1 MRKLSELFE
10 RSVSFYN
17 SWFPDPF
24 YDNDYKRKDIIKSI
38 MRRLDFD
45 EEYDL
50 VRYLHTERKDGMDG
64 ILTNIVHVDAQAE
77 SCEINQLIEE
87 LNSLYERIR
96 SIKPVIDEKR

>member
-1 MRKLSELFE
+1 
-10 RSVSFYN
+10 
-17 SWFPDPF
+17 
-24 YDNDYKRKDIIKSI
+24 

-50 VRYLHTERKDGMDG
+50 VRYLHTERKDGIDG

-96 SIKPVIDEKR
+96 SIKPVIDEKDENEIWEKTKNSVKLYPSLW